1 MRPLAYANALSLLLV
16 VAGAALLL
24 VALHALE
31 RRASRYVAHRL
42 GWRGVLVT
50 AWLGVPCH
58 ELGHLAMAR
67 LFGHRIVAWRLFD
80 PDPTSG
86 TLGYVRHAYSRR
98 SLWQRLGNLA
108 IGLAPL
114 LSGTLVLGALLALLV
129 PPRELYALLGRAQH
143 AAGTTLGASALLDSA
158 RVFGGGLAELLWQH
172 RSPWLLL
179 AAYLA
184 VCVVAHLAPSKS
196 DLAQALPPAAVVAAL
211 ALGAALLLGQAGVA
225 ITALPALLV
234 PLVALLTAC
243 TLFQALYL
251 LVVKVATRSSA

>member
-86 TLGYVRHAYSRR
+86 TLGYV
-98 SLWQRLGNLA
+98 
-108 IGLAPL
+108 
-114 LSGTLVLGALLALLV
+114 LS
-129 PPRELYALLGRAQH
+129 H
-143 AAGTTLGASALLDSA
+143 
-158 RVFGGGLAELLWQH
+158 
-172 RSPWLLL
+172 
-179 AAYLA
+179 
-184 VCVVAHLAPSKS
+184 
-196 DLAQALPPAAVVAAL
+196 VAA
-211 ALGAALLLGQAGVA
+211 ADDATADVSAGALLLGRGGDLSLGVPGVGSAQGRGDAGGEGA
-225 ITALPALLV
+225 
-234 PLVALLTAC
+234 
-243 TLFQALYL
+243 
-251 LVVKVATRSSA
+251 